1 MYSLRV
7 CVVTILMS
15 LALLPSISSALPLPP
30 LRFATLNYPPFIYEE
45 DHQAKGVIADIVREA
60 FKRLQQ
66 PIVIAFYPVPRGL
79 LLVNNGNVD
88 GYFSLK
94 KTPAREEK
102 LLYTR
107 QPLIRQTFVLFV
119 RHESTL
125 QYSGIVE
132 DLAPYR
138 IGVVSQTSYGS
149 LFDNAVREKK
159 LLKLDEARDFIS
171 NFKKLLAGRVD
182 MVINS
187 YDVGMALVNELQ
199 QQDNVKVLDPP
210 VETVESY
217 LAFTR
222 QRNFQRLADDFDSVL
237 QQMIADGTVEHIKR
251 RYPAAVSIGY

>member
-1 MYSLRV
+1 
-7 CVVTILMS
+7 
-15 LALLPSISSALPLPP
+15 
-30 LRFATLNYPPFIYEE
+30 
-45 DHQAKGVIADIVREA
+45 
-60 FKRLQQ
+60 
-66 PIVIAFYPVPRGL
+66 
-79 LLVNNGNVD
+79 
-88 GYFSLK
+88 
-94 KTPAREEK
+94 
-102 LLYTR
+102 
-107 QPLIRQTFVLFV
+107 VLFV

-138 IGVVSQTSYGS
+138 IGVVSQTSYGL

-210 VETVESY
+210 VENVESY

-222 QRNFQRLADDFDSVL
+222 QRNFQQLADDFDNVL
-237 QQMIADGTVEHIKR
+237 QQMIADGTVENIKR